1 MSSRLQQ
8 LARAVTVLGDQSR
21 GPARTVD
28 AVSARIDGAAGI
40 ISAMPDVPERGQALS
55 ALLACRRELARAGR
69 ELSAFAPEARGF
81 ASRLVGGAGGG
92 PAETA

>member
-28 AVSARIDGAAGI
+28 AVSARIDGAAGV
-40 ISAMPDVPERGQALS
+40 ISADRKSV
-55 ALLACRRELARAGR
+55 
-69 ELSAFAPEARGF
+69 
-81 ASRLVGGAGGG
+81 V
-92 PAETA
+92 

>member
-28 AVSARIDGAAGI
+28 AVSARIDGAAGMRFTVFL
-40 ISAMPDVPERGQALS
+40 AN
-55 ALLACRRELARAGR
+55 LLKDFRRITL
-69 ELSAFAPEARGF
+69 
-81 ASRLVGGAGGG
+81 
-92 PAETA
+92 

>member
-55 ALLACRRELARAGR
+55 PSSRVAGNSPGRAG
-69 ELSAFAPEARGF
+69 S
-81 ASRLVGGAGGG
+81 
-92 PAETA
+92 

>member
-28 AVSARIDGAAGI
+28 AVSARIDGAAGV

-55 ALLACRRELARAGR
+55 ALLACRRELAQAGR

-81 ASRLVGGAGGG
+81 ASRLIGGAGDG

>member
-8 LARAVTVLGDQSR
+8 LARAVIVLGDQSR
-21 GPARTVD
+21 GPAKAVD
-28 AVSARIDGAAGI
+28 AISARIDGAAGV

-55 ALLACRRELARAGR
+55 ALIACRRELDRASR

>member
-28 AVSARIDGAAGI
+28 AVSARIDGAAGV
-40 ISAMPDVPERGQALS
+40 ISAMPDVPSSRAAGNS
-55 ALLACRRELARAGR
+55 PGRAG
-69 ELSAFAPEARGF
+69 S
-81 ASRLVGGAGGG
+81 
-92 PAETA
+92 

>member
-1 MSSRLQQ
+1 MSSWLQQ

-28 AVSARIDGAAGI
+28 AISARIDGATGV
-40 ISAMPDVPERGQALS
+40 ISAMPDAPERGQALS
-55 ALLACRRELARAGR
+55 ALIACRRELARASR

-92 PAETA
+92 RAETS